1 MLTKANIIEQ
11 TEIAQGVLQVISESV
26 KKSTFDLSIT
36 SKTYSDLSSS
46 GSFPP
51 GTGQSS
57 YVAGKVKED
66 DSGLTFYPPMR
77 KRLDPRISLI
87 ILVLVNAT
95 AFGPNFIPGQIGMVF
110 LCAAVSIWT
119 GRGASA
125 LRWCFAYAV
134 VFGVSWLFLLF
145 PNSISASFAAML
157 VMVKCIFCIGMFA
170 STMIATTR
178 VGELAC
184 ALQRMRIPRH
194 AIIALCVALRFFPT
208 MAGEFRSVVEAL
220 RIRGMAITIKTV
232 ISHPVQVMEWIL
244 VPVMNRLSI
253 VADELSNAAVVR
265 GMDSDKTRSSFY
277 DLSLHAADWIFL
289 ISFMFLAALLLL
301 VKIGVIA

>member
-1 MLTKANIIEQ
+1 
-11 TEIAQGVLQVISESV
+11 
-26 KKSTFDLSIT
+26 
-36 SKTYSDLSSS
+36 
-46 GSFPP
+46 
-51 GTGQSS
+51 
-57 YVAGKVKED
+57 
-66 DSGLTFYPPMR
+66 
-77 KRLDPRISLI
+77 
-87 ILVLVNAT
+87 
-95 AFGPNFIPGQIGMVF
+95 
-110 LCAAVSIWT
+110 
-119 GRGASA
+119 
-125 LRWCFAYAV
+125 
-134 VFGVSWLFLLF
+134 
-145 PNSISASFAAML
+145 
-157 VMVKCIFCIGMFA
+157 
-170 STMIATTR
+170 
-178 VGELAC
+178 
-184 ALQRMRIPRH
+184 
-194 AIIALCVALRFFPT
+194 